1 MLSTAFSETHP
12 NRLSAG
18 LPPSVQQ
25 GMVSKMELVYLT
37 KRQVLYEPGDPI
49 MHVYF
54 PCSAVVLLIMV
65 MENGAGVEVAT
76 IGNDGFLGM
85 PRYFGVES
93 AFARGIV
100 QVPGEPR
107 RMRSDLFERELACN
121 ENLSEQLR
129 HYAHAQLAQLARTAG
144 CNRLHAAEQ
153 RWARWLLTA
162 HDRTDKNEFPLTQ
175 EMVADML
182 GVTRTS
188 AGVVLQNLEQQGM
201 VRATRGK
208 ITILDKTSLQSASCE
223 CYRIAKEALSRP
235 LS

>member
-1 MLSTAFSETHP
+1 
-12 NRLSAG
+12 
-18 LPPSVQQ
+18 
-25 GMVSKMELVYLT
+25 MELVYLT
-37 KRQVLYEPGDPI
+37 KQQVIYEQGGPI

-54 PCSAVVLLIMV
+54 PCSAVISLIMV

-100 QVPGEPR
+100 QVPGESR
-107 RMRSDLFERELACN
+107 RMRSDLFEREIACN
-121 ENLSEQLR
+121 ENLSQQLR
-129 HYAHAQLAQLARTAG
+129 HYANVQLAQLARTAG

-153 RWARWLLTA
+153 RCARWLLTA
-162 HDRTDKNEFPLTQ
+162 HDRTDKKEFPLTQ

-188 AGVVLQNLEQQGM
+188 AGLVLQSLEQQGM

-208 ITILDKTSLQSASCE
+208 ITILGRTRLESASCE
-223 CYRIAKEALSRP
+223 CYRIAKEAMSRP

>member
-1 MLSTAFSETHP
+1 
-12 NRLSAG
+12 
-18 LPPSVQQ
+18 
-25 GMVSKMELVYLT
+25 VSKTDLVYLT
-37 KRQVLYEPGDPI
+37 KRQVIYEQGGPI

-54 PCSAVVLLIMV
+54 PCSAVISLIMV

-100 QVPGEPR
+100 QVPAESR
-107 RMRSDLFERELACN
+107 RMRSDLFEREIACN

-129 HYAHAQLAQLARTAG
+129 QYANAQLAQLARTAG
-144 CNRLHAAEQ
+144 CNRLHTAEQ
-153 RWARWLLTA
+153 RCARWLLTA
-162 HDRTDKNEFPLTQ
+162 HDRSDKNEFPLTQ

-182 GVTRTS
+182 GVTRTR
-188 AGVVLQNLEQQGM
+188 AGLVLQSLEQQGM

-208 ITILDKTSLQSASCE
+208 ITILDRTSLQSASCE
-223 CYRIAKEALSRP
+223 CYRIAKEAMSRP

>member
-93 AFARGIV
+93 VFARG
-100 QVPGEPR
+100 R
-107 RMRSDLFERELACN
+107 
-121 ENLSEQLR
+121 
-129 HYAHAQLAQLARTAG
+129 AG
-144 CNRLHAAEQ
+144 
-153 RWARWLLTA
+153 
-162 HDRTDKNEFPLTQ
+162 
-175 EMVADML
+175 
-182 GVTRTS
+182 
-188 AGVVLQNLEQQGM
+188 
-201 VRATRGK
+201 
-208 ITILDKTSLQSASCE
+208 
-223 CYRIAKEALSRP
+223 LSRFRASLGACDP
-235 LS
+235 ICSSVSLPVTKT